1 MFEPIKLLQCN
12 IRLHISDP
20 YLYQVAISITSSSP
34 EERNNVK
41 GNKNADNNKTMSTN
55 TDSSSL
61 ITLFMNN
68 AIISS
73 SPVPNPLS
81 TSPPDSDTT
90 VLRYQDIKFT
100 LQVTITLWDNIISI
114 YYRIVS
120 IYIKNC
126 IILYRSSTPDPP
138 ITLSLG
144 SWQIKEE
151 DLPLYAG
158 LASGILLLIIVI
170 MSITT
175 WRICHAQRRS
185 TKNRTKRGR

>member
-20 YLYQVAISITSSSP
+20 CLYQVAISITSSSP

-41 GNKNADNNKTMSTN
+41 GKKNADNKKTMSTN

-68 AIISS
+68 DIISS

-90 VLRYQDIKFT
+90 VLRYQDIKFA
-100 LQVTITLWDNIISI
+100 LQVTIILWDYYYQI
-114 YYRIVS
+114 YYRIIS
-120 IYIKNC
+120 IYIKNG
-126 IILYRSSTPDPP
+126 IILYIDRLP
-138 ITLSLG
+138 
-144 SWQIKEE
+144 QI
-151 DLPLYAG
+151 LP
-158 LASGILLLIIVI
+158 
-170 MSITT
+170 
-175 WRICHAQRRS
+175 
-185 TKNRTKRGR
+185 